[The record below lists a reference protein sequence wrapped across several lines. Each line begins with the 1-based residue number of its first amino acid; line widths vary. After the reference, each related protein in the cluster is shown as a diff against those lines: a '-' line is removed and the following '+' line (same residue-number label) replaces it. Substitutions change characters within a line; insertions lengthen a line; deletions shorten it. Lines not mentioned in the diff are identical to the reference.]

1 MQLLQRNVTLQNGRY
16 RIEKVLGQGGF
27 GITYEG
33 ETTTD
38 LGGNLGSMQT
48 TVRVAIKEFFMQD
61 FCQRQ
66 EDGRTVKIIAN
77 ERKVL
82 KYKDKFVKE
91 ANKLA
96 DISHPNIVKAIHV
109 FEENN
114 TVYYVMLFLKGGS
127 LSSQV
132 KHHPLGRLDPA
143 VAIDYIKQV
152 GNALTYLH
160 NEKKMCHFDVK
171 PANILINSK
180 GQAVLIDF
188 GISKTFSDSTE
199 DSATSSISYSAS
211 YSPLELYQPMTKFS
225 PQTDIYSLGA
235 TLYYLVTGKTPPEA
249 TEINDTGMP
258 EKFPYVTEALWQAIC
273 KAMQPRRTDRPATV
287 ADWLEMLDNE
297 YIDDAGDDTATVVGG
312 GHTVVD
318 DVDDDDDNDVDIDDP
333 EATSQKTAATTTTKK
348 AKSKGMMFTIAVV
361 FVAIVAAVGGVIAVN
376 VLMPSGPVN
385 KPTASVVE
393 VKPMSTYEAM
403 RELDKTDLTLKQI
416 RDIKKACKNDGTD
429 DEQQKFKKR
438 VNALTLLY
446 QEVLTNPKHEM
457 RVLNNVYRSYQ
468 ESFSQ
473 QQVHAILT
481 IFNKPTA
488 LQKKWEGTEMTVN
501 SLAEFEQKINELK

>member
-1 MQLLQRNVTLQNGRY
+1 MQLLQRNITLQNGRY

-48 TVRVAIKEFFMQD
+48 SVKVAIKEFFMQD

-77 ERKVL
+77 EYKVQR
-82 KYKDKFVKE
+82 YKDKFVME

-114 TVYYVMLFLKGGS
+114 TVYYVMLFLEGGS
-127 LSSQV
+127 LSSLV
-132 KHHPLGRLDPA
+132 KHHTLGRLDPD
-143 VAIDYIKQV
+143 VAINYIKQV
-152 GNALTYLH
+152 GHALSYLH
-160 NEKKMCHFDVK
+160 NEKNMCHFDVK
-171 PANILINSK
+171 PANILINRK

-235 TLYYLVTGKTPPEA
+235 TLYYLVTGRTPPEA
-249 TEINDTGMP
+249 TEINDIGMP
-258 EKFPYVTEALWQAIC
+258 KKFPYISDSLWQSIV
-273 KAMQPRRTDRPATV
+273 KAMQPRRNDRPATV
-287 ADWLEMLDNE
+287 ESWLDMLDNE
-297 YIDDAGDDTATVVGG
+297 VYQDDVDDSETVVGG
-312 GHTVVD
+312 G
-318 DVDDDDDNDVDIDDP
+318 DIVIDTSERDGKDIVNEDP
-333 EATSQKTAATTTTKK
+333 EKTSQKTSAITTPRKF
-348 AKSKGMMFTIAVV
+348 SKNLMLTISCVCVAVLIAVISI
-361 FVAIVAAVGGVIAVN
+361 FAINYFMKRHPNPHPDEEI
-376 VLMPSGPVN
+376 VLITLSTHDALIELN
-385 KPTASVVE
+385 KTS
-393 VKPMSTYEAM
+393 
-403 RELDKTDLTLKQI
+403 LTIKEI
-416 RDIKKACKNDGTD
+416 RAIKDGCKNDGTE
-429 DEQQKFKKR
+429 DEQQMLRKR

-446 QEVLTNPKHEM
+446 QEVLSNPRHEI
-457 RVLNNVYRSYQ
+457 RILNNIYRSYQ
-468 ESFSQ
+468 EAYSQ
-473 QQVHAILT
+473 EQVHAILS

-488 LQKKWEGTEMTVN
+488 IQKKWEESNMTART
-501 SLAEFEQKINELK
+501 LDEFEQKINEIK